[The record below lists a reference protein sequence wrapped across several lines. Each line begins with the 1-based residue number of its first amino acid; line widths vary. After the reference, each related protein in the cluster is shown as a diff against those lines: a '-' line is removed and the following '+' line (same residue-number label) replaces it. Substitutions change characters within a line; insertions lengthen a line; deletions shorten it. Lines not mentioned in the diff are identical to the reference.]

1 MYVDPTRIA
10 DLEALNKELNRPID
24 VQPLLRQDIPYHLA
38 YESEVT
44 KKKQIRRNIDKIL
57 AQLQDEK
64 LAKLREKLMLAH
76 FYSDKREIW
85 KLTNQIKD
93 YLKEP
98 LIEEGTM

>member
-10 DLEALNKELNRPID
+10 DLQALKEELKKPID
-24 VQPLLRQDIPYHLA
+24 VKPLLNQDIPYHLA
-38 YESEVT
+38 YDAEVK
-44 KKKQIRRNIDKIL
+44 KKKQIQRSIDKIL
-57 AQLQDEK
+57 VQLNDEK

-76 FYSDKREIW
+76 KYSDKREIW